1 MRKRATAV
9 IIRNGRVLLV
19 RDKGRHHFSL
29 LGGAVKRGEPVVSTA
44 AREVFEELG
53 LHVINVNRLP
63 HCDFRGAV
71 SEHDVCLV
79 EANGEPHIKGHELDK
94 FIWWDMK
101 KPLSVYA
108 HVKSILR
115 KI

>member
-9 IIRNGRVLLV
+9 IIRNSSVLLV
-19 RDKGRHHFSL
+19 RDKGSHHFSL
-29 LGGAVKRGEPVVSTA
+29 PGGAVKRGEPVVSAA

-53 LHVINVNRLP
+53 LHVINVKRLP
-63 HCDFRGAV
+63 HCDFRGSV
-71 SEHDVCLV
+71 SEHAVCLV
-79 EANGEPHIKGHELDK
+79 EVNGEPHLEGHELEK

-101 KPLSVYA
+101 KPLPVFA